1 MTPQFF
7 KMMIYFNEGKS
18 ALTRVIN
25 LLAWKPMKKNFL
37 FLLFHLFLSYS
48 LAAEEITPCALIN
61 GLPFAQTVNQLPIK
75 DKAKHCTVM
84 CYVTNKC
91 SQYSA
96 RALGLT
102 KELIDLL
109 GPGNAERADLE
120 ANEFGIQLALKN
132 PHLNKESCLEH
143 CLYQYPLPIQDELI
157 LE

>member
-1 MTPQFF
+1 
-7 KMMIYFNEGKS
+7 
-18 ALTRVIN
+18 
-25 LLAWKPMKKNFL
+25 MKKYFIV
-37 FLLFHLFLSYS
+37 FIFHSLLSFS
-48 LAAEEITPCALIN
+48 LAAEEEITPCALIN
-61 GLPFAQTVNQLPIK
+61 GLPFAQTINRLPIK

-120 ANEFGIQLALKN
+120 VNEFGIQLALKN
-132 PHLNKESCLEH
+132 PELNKETCLEL
-143 CLYQYPLPIQDELI
+143 CLNQYPLPFQDELI
-157 LE
+157 IE